1 MPYALRSLIVGTCAV
16 ACSWELRPDDVNS
29 ESPESTSSQPTVPDA
44 AISSVNMMPLF
55 HVGGIVRNLWA
66 PVFSGGSA
74 IMCPGFDSTAFWP
87 IIITI

>member
-1 MPYALRSLIVGTCAV
+1 
-16 ACSWELRPDDVNS
+16 
-29 ESPESTSSQPTVPDA
+29 
-44 AISSVNMMPLF
+44 MMPLF

-87 IIITI
+87 IVMACGATWYVFLGFPPVFLLFVDIY

>member
-1 MPYALRSLIVGTCAV
+1 MHVATFTVGTV
-16 ACSWELRPDDVNS
+16 KLMKPLL
-29 ESPESTSSQPTVPDA
+29 
-44 AISSVNMMPLF
+44 SVNMMPLF

-87 IIITI
+87 IVMARGATW